1 MIVAMTRPVSKGEMV
16 ALGVLVASATSV
28 IGSFVGLPAALMVQ
42 KRLRPKPIRSAGPPS
57 GVVSVVVAA
66 HNEQAH
72 ITEILSDLGSQDLPP
87 DVELQIIV
95 GSDGSTDGTVEL
107 AESHPVKP
115 VVLDLSRGGKS
126 SALNAAL
133 DQAVGDIVVFSDA
146 NTRLGSDAVATLI
159 QHFGDPEVGGVAG
172 RQDYGDPGKSPTA
185 ESEYWV
191 YEGWLKGLESAVGS
205 TVSATGAL
213 YAIRRE
219 LYQTVPHD
227 VTDDFYI
234 STGVISAGKR
244 LIYEPGAVAWEDPS
258 GTPASEYRRKVRI
271 ITTGLT
277 GVWRRRDLLDPR
289 RHGSYSAVFF
299 VHKVM
304 RRLLWIPLTAS
315 GLALF
320 ILRRVHPVFVLASL
334 GSMIATALGV
344 IGIAKPD
351 SRLAKSKPVKLLSH
365 FLVVN
370 VAAAHAWINNPLRS
384 NKYSMWKPERS

>member
-16 ALGVLVASATSV
+16 ALGVLVGSAASV
-28 IGSFVGLPAALMVQ
+28 LGSFLGLPAALMIQ
-42 KRLRPKPIRSAGPPS
+42 KRLRPKPVRSTGAPP
-57 GVVSVVVAA
+57 GVVSVVIAA

-72 ITEILSDLGSQDLPP
+72 IIDILSDLAGQELDPG
-87 DVELQIIV
+87 VELEIIV
-95 GSDGSTDGTVEL
+95 GSDGSTDNTVDL
-107 AESHPVKP
+107 AKNHPCNP
-115 VVLDLSRGGKS
+115 IVLDLPRGGKAT
-126 SALNAAL
+126 ALNAAL
-133 DQAVGDIVVFSDA
+133 EIASGDIVVFSDA

-159 QHFGDPEVGGVAG
+159 QHFGDPDVGGVAG
-172 RQDYGDPGKSPTA
+172 RQDYGDPTKSPTA

-213 YAIRRE
+213 YAIRRK
-219 LYQTVPHD
+219 LYQPVPRD
-227 VTDDFYI
+227 VTDDFFI
-234 STGVISAGKR
+234 STGVISAGQR
-244 LIYEPGAVAWEDPS
+244 LIYEPAAVAWEDPS

-304 RRLLWIPLTAS
+304 RRLLWLPMAAS
-315 GLALF
+315 GIALF
-320 ILRRVHPVFVLASL
+320 ALRRLHPVFALASL
-334 GSMIATALGV
+334 GSAVATALGAF
-344 IGIAKPD
+344 GIAKPN

-370 VAAAHAWINNPLRS
+370 VAAAHAWINNPLKS
-384 NKYSMWKPERS
+384 DKYSMWNPERS